1 MNEKMNAVLDEL
13 RNSEISKPMFRDQIV
28 YALKSIRFMTADVIG
43 YARLTPAERDKLQC
57 VVSLSHLIEKQLNF
71 DEFDSIVELLGIDK
85 EAV

>member
-1 MNEKMNAVLDEL
+1 
-13 RNSEISKPMFRDQIV
+13 
-28 YALKSIRFMTADVIG
+28 MTADVIG